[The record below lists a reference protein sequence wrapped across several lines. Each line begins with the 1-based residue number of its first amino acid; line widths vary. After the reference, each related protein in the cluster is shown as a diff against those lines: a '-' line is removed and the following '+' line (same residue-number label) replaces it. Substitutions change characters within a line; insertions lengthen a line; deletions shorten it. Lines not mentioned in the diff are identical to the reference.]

1 LFTLPAQRHPTKQW
15 CDQAGRERLC
25 DYLAS
30 EGWMEIS
37 EGMLAW
43 RPFVRASGQEKKV
56 KSHQQG

>member
-1 LFTLPAQRHPTKQW
+1 
-15 CDQAGRERLC
+15 
-25 DYLAS
+25 
-30 EGWMEIS
+30 MEIS